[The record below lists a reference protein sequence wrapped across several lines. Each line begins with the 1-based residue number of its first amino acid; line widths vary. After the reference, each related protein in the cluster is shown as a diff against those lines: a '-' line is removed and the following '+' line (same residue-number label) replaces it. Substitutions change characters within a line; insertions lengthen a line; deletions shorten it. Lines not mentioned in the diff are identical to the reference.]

1 MQHCYDVVVVGGG
14 TTGPAMVAGSGVTN
28 GTVPLGGRALESGT
42 GDDDSSDAS
51 RGGGKGG
58 GG

>member
-1 MQHCYDVVVVGGG
+1 
-14 TTGPAMVAGSGVTN
+14 MVAGSGVTN